1 MKPFI
6 QFLILPCMLLPLI
19 SFSQQQK
26 KINYEINGEIRGLN
40 NDSMILFVNNYDDNG
55 NRLKPDTIITVAN
68 NNKFN
73 ISGTLA
79 GPRNVWALIGG
90 FKTNKSFSFFLEKG
104 HIKINGEKESPDNI
118 SVTGTQGNNDQTQSR
133 KVTNEIYSR
142 IKALRLELKDKTP
155 DIDEYKD
162 LVKSVNLKFDS
173 IQAYEHEFI
182 REHPNSQASGSYLYV
197 LQDKIPLEELEDLYN
212 NLGSEIKNSGF
223 GLIVREKIKARKFVA
238 IGNMAPE
245 FASTDTSGSNIS
257 LSSFRG
263 KYVLLEFWA
272 SWCVPCRQQSP
283 HLIALYKKYSDK
295 GFTILQYSMDD
306 KTAEEKWKAA
316 IRKDQ
321 LTWTQ
326 VSDLNGFE
334 SKVSKLYGV
343 QPIPDN
349 FLIDPQGK
357 IIGRR
362 LEGKEL
368 ENKLNEVIK

>member
-1 MKPFI
+1 M
-6 QFLILPCMLLPLI
+6 
-19 SFSQQQK
+19 
-26 KINYEINGEIRGLN
+26 R
-40 NDSMILFVNNYDDNG
+40 
-55 NRLKPDTIITVAN
+55 PDTVITVAS
-68 NNKFN
+68 NNKFY
-73 ISGTLA
+73 ISGKLA
-79 GPRNVWALIGG
+79 GARNVWALIGG

-104 HIKINGEKESPDNI
+104 HIKINGDKEFPDNI
-118 SVTGTQGNNDQTQSR
+118 AVTGTPGNNDQTESR
-133 KVTNEIYSR
+133 KVTNEIYGR
-142 IKALRLELKDKTP
+142 IKSLRLELKDKTP

-162 LVKSVNLKFDS
+162 LVKAVNAKFDS
-173 IQAYEHEFI
+173 IQDYELQFI
-182 REHPNSQASGSYLYV
+182 RMHPNSAASGSYLYV
-197 LQDKIPLEELEDLYN
+197 LQDKISLEELEDLYAR
-212 NLGSEIKNSGF
+212 LGEEIKNSGF

-245 FASTDTSGSNIS
+245 FVSTDTSGKNIS

-283 HLIALYKKYSDK
+283 HLIALYKKYGDK

-306 KTAEEKWKAA
+306 KTAAEKWKIA
-316 IRKDQ
+316 IRMDQ